1 VVLLI
6 QENPVVANILQ
17 RLITAL
23 NSPMPKSIVAP
34 VQVVSTG
41 ARRVSDDAVAMIISF
56 ENLAKIGKDGLVYAY
71 HDMLGFPTIGV
82 GHLLSRNKWEDL
94 SIYQPITIEDA
105 HILHRNDLDKYAIG
119 VSKLV
124 KIAISDNEFG
134 ALVSLA
140 FNVGLGN
147 LGASTLI
154 RKLNRGD
161 SKDDVA
167 NEFLKWNK
175 GGGRVI
181 AGLTRRRISERKL
194 FLS

>member
-1 VVLLI
+1 
-6 QENPVVANILQ
+6 VANIIQ
-17 RLITAL
+17 RIVAAL
-23 NSPMPKSIVAP
+23 NSPMPKSILAP
-34 VQVVSTG
+34 VEVVSTG
-41 ARRVSDDAVAMIISF
+41 ARRVCDSAIDMIISF
-56 ENLAKIGKDGLVYAY
+56 EGMHKVGTDGLVYAY

-94 SIYQPITIEDA
+94 SIYHPITLDDA